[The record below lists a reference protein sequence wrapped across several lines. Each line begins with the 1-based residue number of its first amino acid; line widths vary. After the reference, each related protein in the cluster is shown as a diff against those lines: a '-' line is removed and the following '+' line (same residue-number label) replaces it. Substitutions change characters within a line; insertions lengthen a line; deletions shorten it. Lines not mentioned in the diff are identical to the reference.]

1 MGETKMM
8 KSYLLELHSNKQVQT
23 SEAHVAWVAE
33 EQFNYSQFLKKS
45 QLCGVLGY
53 FQYRFPWAEV
63 ARIWQHY
70 LALLNLYKLT

>member
-33 EQFNYSQFLKKS
+33 EQFNYSQFLKKITVMWCFGLFS
-45 QLCGVLGY
+45 
-53 FQYRFPWAEV
+53 
-63 ARIWQHY
+63 I
-70 LALLNLYKLT
+70 